1 MSQEEKYH
9 HQKQQL
15 LLAEEAQEV
24 ERDILEH
31 EIQPDDV
38 ESKGLKSTEMIVP
51 TERDLE
57 EKGYD
62 LQQAYKYIGGLGKSV
77 LALSSITKP
86 HYSTIA
92 NRHFLRSLS
101 LVLEC
106 NADNGFHVWVFPW
119 TANAVFGTDASI

>member
-31 EIQPDDV
+31 EEIQPDDV
-38 ESKGLKSTEMIVP
+38 ESKGLTTSQIAAQTDK
-51 TERDLE
+51 DLE

-62 LQQAYKYIGGLGKSV
+62 LQQAYKYIGGLGKWHPQ
-77 LALSSITKP
+77 LNTSI
-86 HYSTIA
+86 
-92 NRHFLRSLS
+92 
-101 LVLEC
+101 C
-106 NADNGFHVWVFPW
+106 
-119 TANAVFGTDASI
+119 